1 MLPAPSRGSFVY
13 SSPNVDALDETEKT
27 VKIWFNIR
35 ASDSVLPVGSLNIKK
50 IGEYSVDRQT
60 GITSCR

>member
-1 MLPAPSRGSFVY
+1 M
-13 SSPNVDALDETEKT
+13 DALDETKKT

-50 IGEYSVDRQT
+50 IGEYSVDRQM